1 MATHEVS
8 FEIPQ
13 KMVLAKDVKFD
24 VKSDGAKIGTLL
36 ISQGNIEWIPASNSV
51 KKRRLTWEKFADV
64 MEDKGQVARIKK

>member
-24 VKSDGAKIGTLL
+24 VKSDGSKLGTLL

-51 KKRRLTWEKFADV
+51 KKRRLTWEKFAEV
-64 MEDKGQVARIKK
+64 MSSAGQVARIKK